1 MTFRIYQSKSNT
13 ISCFSTDMIT
23 LVSND
28 AETVVVSVQRVQ
40 LQTFPI
46 NLAGKS
52 RVSAGV
58 LT

>member
-1 MTFRIYQSKSNT
+1 
-13 ISCFSTDMIT
+13 MIT
-23 LVSND
+23 LVPND

-40 LQTFPI
+40 LQTFPV